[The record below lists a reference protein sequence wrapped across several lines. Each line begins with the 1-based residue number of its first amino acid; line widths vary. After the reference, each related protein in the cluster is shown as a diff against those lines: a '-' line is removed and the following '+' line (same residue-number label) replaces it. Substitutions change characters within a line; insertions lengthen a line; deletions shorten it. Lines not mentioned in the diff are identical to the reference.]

1 MAEAGVDEKVTFAGI
16 LAHEWA
22 HQVQF
27 NNYSVW
33 YKVAEPSAAAQTRKT
48 ELEADFMASYYLTHK
63 RGATYNWKSVAE
75 FFDLFFNIGD
85 CGFTSAG
92 HHGTPYQRLAASRL
106 GWIIAQETMPM
117 GHILT
122 AEELHILFTASLQT
136 VLDNKV
142 DSSEAFASLKSSQLK
157 AVYGNVLKRENELK
171 SIMNGSLD
179 KAAIKNLK

>member
-1 MAEAGVDEKVTFAGI
+1 
-16 LAHEWA
+16 
-22 HQVQF
+22 
-27 NNYSVW
+27 
-33 YKVAEPSAAAQTRKT
+33 
-48 ELEADFMASYYLTHK
+48 
-63 RGATYNWKSVAE
+63 
-75 FFDLFFNIGD
+75 
-85 CGFTSAG
+85 
-92 HHGTPYQRLAASRL
+92 
-106 GWIIAQETMPM
+106 MPM